1 MNKASMNQDFLT
13 HLATGDLAQGKLLAS
28 LNLVQNKDNL
38 LAPVQKDLANVI
50 LLVMENMVHH
60 QEDQQFLAQVTLTP
74 MVNKEQDQGIHQA
87 TGEAGLPQGNL
98 LAPKNIALDHQ
109 KNLALHM
116 DLVEK
121 TLLLVEKTVPT
132 LDSQQAD
139 INKDLDL
146 VMN

>member
-1 MNKASMNQDFLT
+1 MGVIKNGKNLWEYPFLC
-13 HLATGDLAQGKLLAS
+13 DLDSIMRVK
-28 LNLVQNKDNL
+28 
-38 LAPVQKDLANVI
+38 
-50 LLVMENMVHH
+50 MEDRSRCK
-60 QEDQQFLAQVTLTP
+60 QYFRIT
-74 MVNKEQDQGIHQA
+74 NKEQDQGIHQA